1 MNLKAELPND
11 VFIYTDPD
19 AQNMA
24 RRMVFELEVDYT
36 FKSKNLSTEFEE
48 TISEMTEFIMSHLG
62 HRILVETEDRIARVL
77 CMQVEERKL
86 ILIAF
91 VNLKEELSPYETQ
104 PWAISVTPQR
114 ENIETYI
121 SIFLGFIFYD

>member
-1 MNLKAELPND
+1 MNLDAELPND

-36 FKSKNLSTEFEE
+36 FKSKHLSTEIKE
-48 TISEMTEFIMSHLG
+48 TISETTDFIMSHLS
-62 HRILVETEDRIARVL
+62 HRLLIETEDRIARVL
-77 CMQVEERKL
+77 CTQVEERKL
-86 ILIAF
+86 IMIAF
-91 VNLKEELSPYETQ
+91 VNLKEDLSQYETT
-104 PWAISVTPQR
+104 PWAISVTPRR